1 MCSLL
6 LFHGKICTKMEKLN
20 RSLNAWKTA
29 DFSSVFKDEA
39 KQLGA
44 AALPLQQGLSRSS
57 HVSGD
62 SYEVLVLSATE
73 ESQRILVK
81 AGIFYQGIIA
91 GCSCADDPT
100 PIDEQTEYC
109 EVLFEIDK
117 NTAEAAITLLG
128 D

>member
-1 MCSLL
+1 
-6 LFHGKICTKMEKLN
+6 MERLS
-20 RSLNAWKTA
+20 RSLGAWETP
-29 DFSSVFKDEA
+29 DFRDVFKQEVR
-39 KQLGA
+39 QLGV
-44 AALPLQQGLSRSS
+44 AALPLQQGLARSS

-62 SYEVLVLSATE
+62 SYDVVILNAVE
-73 ESQRILVK
+73 EPQRILVK

-109 EVLFEIDK
+109 EVLFDIDK
-117 NTAEAAITLLG
+117 QTAETAITLLE